1 MGCRLTDRWWK
12 VLLAAV
18 LAMGLTATG
27 FFVGFGMASSPSST
41 VYSTDPAQCPTDA
54 TFCQSVNVWRRA
66 SDAGF
71 DTPNA
76 LNKRSS
82 SLIGA

>member
-41 VYSTDPAQCPTDA
+41 VYSTDLQQCPTDA
-54 TFCQSVNVWRRA
+54 TFCQSVNIWRR
-66 SDAGF
+66 SDAAEYQ
-71 DTPNA
+71 PNA
-76 LNKRSS
+76 PENKSS
-82 SLIGA
+82 ALLDA